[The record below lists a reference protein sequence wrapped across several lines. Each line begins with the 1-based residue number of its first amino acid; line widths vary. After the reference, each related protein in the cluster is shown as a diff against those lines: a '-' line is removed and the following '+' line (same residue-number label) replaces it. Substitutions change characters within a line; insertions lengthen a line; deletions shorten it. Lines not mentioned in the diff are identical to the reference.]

1 MKESYRKDLAGHPDP
16 ESCGGGREAGAEA
29 LTGAHAGQPLS
40 CEIKHFG
47 VPTPLVDAE
56 GNIEQDARGESCSD
70 PAQSKT
76 LRMRENSLHGN
87 RETPRMPTGKRPAG
101 RSEKGYAQAS
111 DVHVRGESDGSI
123 VPENLS
129 NKGEGRWLDRSHP
142 EVQPAERGEGREPT
156 KGNAHQTAATRTQ
169 SRTVASNGLA
179 GVRRR
184 ARLDKRAR
192 FTALLHHVTVEL
204 LRESFFALKRQ
215 AAPGVDG
222 ITWEQYEVN
231 LESRLHDLHGS
242 VHQGTYRAQPS
253 RRTYI
258 PKADG
263 RLRPLGVAALEDK
276 IVQQAVVTVL
286 NSIYEEDFLGFSYG
300 FRPGKSQH
308 DALDALWVAL
318 MGKVSWVLDCD
329 IRGFF
334 DNLSHEWM
342 VKFVEHRVADPRI
355 LRLIRKWLKAG
366 VMEDGKWSGTSVG
379 TPQGAVA
386 SPLLA
391 NVYLHYVLDLW
402 VQQWRGRNAC
412 GDIVIVRYADDFV
425 MGFQH
430 RHEAERFLKDL
441 RERFAKFGLA
451 LHPDKTRLIEFGR
464 FAARD
469 LARRGESK
477 PETFDFLGFT
487 HICGKKHRNGG
498 FTVKR
503 KTMAKR
509 LRTKLREVKA
519 ALMRGRHA
527 PIPQQGQWLRS
538 VVQGYMNYH
547 ATPGNTAALQA
558 FHTEALHH
566 WHFALRRRS
575 QRNRMPWE
583 RFSRIANRWIPRP
596 KILHPYPNV
605 RFYAKHPR

>member
-1 MKESYRKDLAGHPDP
+1 L
-16 ESCGGGREAGAEA
+16 
-29 LTGAHAGQPLS
+29 
-40 CEIKHFG
+40 
-47 VPTPLVDAE
+47 
-56 GNIEQDARGESCSD
+56 
-70 PAQSKT
+70 
-76 LRMRENSLHGN
+76 
-87 RETPRMPTGKRPAG
+87 
-101 RSEKGYAQAS
+101 
-111 DVHVRGESDGSI
+111 
-123 VPENLS
+123 
-129 NKGEGRWLDRSHP
+129 
-142 EVQPAERGEGREPT
+142 
-156 KGNAHQTAATRTQ
+156 
-169 SRTVASNGLA
+169 
-179 GVRRR
+179 
-184 ARLDKRAR
+184 
-192 FTALLHHVTVEL
+192 
-204 LRESFFALKRQ
+204 
-215 AAPGVDG
+215 G
-222 ITWEQYEVN
+222 IT
-231 LESRLHDLHGS
+231 
-242 VHQGTYRAQPS
+242 
-253 RRTYI
+253 
-258 PKADG
+258 
-263 RLRPLGVAALEDK
+263 ALEDK
-276 IVQQAVVTVL
+276 IVQQSVVTVL
-286 NSIYEEDFLGFSYG
+286 NHIYEEDFLGFSYG

-334 DNLSHEWM
+334 DNLSHEWL
-342 VKFVEHRVADPRI
+342 VKFIEHRVADPRI

-366 VMEDGKWSGTSVG
+366 VMEDGKWSGTNVG

-402 VQQWRGRNAC
+402 VQQWRSRNAC
-412 GDIVIVRYADDFV
+412 GDVVIVRYADDFV

-441 RERFAKFGLA
+441 RERLAKFGLA

-469 LARRGESK
+469 RSTRGENK

-487 HICGKKHRNGG
+487 HICGKKHRNEG

-509 LRTKLREVKA
+509 LRAKLREVKA

-527 PIPQQGQWLRS
+527 PVPQQGQWLRS
-538 VVQGYMNYH
+538 VVQGYLNYH
-547 ATPGNTAALQA
+547 AIPGNTAALQA
-558 FHTEALHH
+558 FHTEALRH

-575 QRNRMPWE
+575 QRNRMPWK